1 MARMST
7 PEAARCGPAG
17 MVKNQMR
24 WRTLQHGLALALAWL
39 MLSATP
45 AMAETPE
52 PPGAVIETIRHGALD
67 LKGRHVRPSGAGLD
81 TILLVHDTL
90 GGFDAT
96 LITEL
101 QTTLA
106 EKGLS
111 SLAINLSLGMSARM
125 SAFDCNDRHRH
136 RHEDALEEIDAWVDW
151 LLGEGL
157 GPVAL
162 IGHGRGGA
170 QAAWYLKKS
179 GAKRVAAAVLLAPTG
194 WTPRSADA
202 EYRARYTDG
211 IAALL
216 TRIASFKP
224 DDFIDN
230 VPFLHCGS
238 VVATRASINSYY
250 GVEPMRDAPTALA
263 TVKTPVLALLPD
275 PLSDNDD
282 VTKRLSAVK
291 NQNVSVRPIPG
302 ADAQFGGDSLPIIVT
317 AIEAYLQSLLP
328 DAK

>member
-1 MARMST
+1 
-7 PEAARCGPAG
+7 
-17 MVKNQMR
+17 MR
-24 WRTLQHGLALALAWL
+24 LRNLQHVLGLVLAWL

-45 AMAETPE
+45 AWADTPE
-52 PPGAVIETIRHGALD
+52 PPGAVIETIRLGALD
-67 LKGRHVRPSGAGLD
+67 LKARHVRPPGAGLD

-96 LITEL
+96 LVTEL
-101 QTTLA
+101 QTALA

-111 SLAINLSLGMSARM
+111 TLAINLSFAVSERLTAYE
-125 SAFDCNDRHRH
+125 CNNRHRH
-136 RHEDALEEIDAWVDW
+136 RHEDAIEEIDAWVSW
-151 LLGEGL
+151 LQGQGL

-162 IGHGRGGA
+162 AGHGRGGA
-170 QAAWYLKKS
+170 QVAWYLAKT
-179 GAKRVAAAVLLAPTG
+179 GQKRVAGAVLLAPSG
-194 WTPRSADA
+194 WTPRTADA
-202 EYRARYTDG
+202 EYRARYTNG

-250 GVEPMRDAPTALA
+250 GVEPMRDTPTALEN
-263 TVKTPVLALLPD
+263 VKTPVLALLPD

-282 VTKRLSAVK
+282 VTKRLSAIK
-291 NQNVSVRPIPG
+291 NQYLSVRPIAG
-302 ADAQFGGDSLPIIVT
+302 ADAQFAADALPVVVT
-317 AIEAYLQSLLP
+317 AIEAYLKSLKP
-328 DAK
+328 AQK

>member
-1 MARMST
+1 
-7 PEAARCGPAG
+7 
-17 MVKNQMR
+17 
-24 WRTLQHGLALALAWL
+24 
-39 MLSATP
+39 MLSASP
-45 AMAETPE
+45 AVADKPE
-52 PPGAVIETIRHGALD
+52 PPGAVIETIRLGALD
-67 LKGRHVRPSGAGLD
+67 LKARHVRPAGAALS
-81 TILLVHDTL
+81 TIMLVHNTL

-101 QTTLA
+101 QTALA
-106 EKGLS
+106 EQGLS
-111 SLAINLSLGMSARM
+111 TLAINLSLGVSARM
-125 SAFDCNDRHRH
+125 TSFECNDRHRH
-136 RHEDALEEIDAWVDW
+136 RHEDALEEIDAWTEW

-162 IGHGRGGA
+162 VGHGRGGA
-170 QAAWYLKKS
+170 QIAWYLAKS
-179 GAKRVAAAVLLAPTG
+179 GGKRVNAAVLLAPSG
-194 WTPRSADA
+194 WTPRSADV
-202 EYRARYTDG
+202 EYRARYTAG

-238 VVATRASINSYY
+238 VVATRASISSYY
-250 GVEPMRDAPTALA
+250 GVEPKRDTPTVLA

-275 PLSDNDD
+275 PLSDNDG

-291 NQNVSVRPIPG
+291 NQFISVRPIPN
-302 ADAQFGGDSLPIIVT
+302 ADAQFSSDALPVVVK

-328 DAK
+328 VSD